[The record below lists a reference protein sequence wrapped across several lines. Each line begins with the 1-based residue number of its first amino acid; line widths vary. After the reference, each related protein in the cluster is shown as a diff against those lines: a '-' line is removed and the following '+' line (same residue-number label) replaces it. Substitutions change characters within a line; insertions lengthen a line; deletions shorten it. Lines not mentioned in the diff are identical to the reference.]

1 MYKSDLVASLCCRSL
16 LYICFCSVL
25 QRVIVSHHK
34 VTLAMDSNSRA
45 MKVMGSKALILL
57 QGKTLYLVVFIESEC
72 CRLV

>member
-16 LYICFCSVL
+16 LFYICFCSVL
-25 QRVIVSHHK
+25 QRVMVSHHK

-57 QGKTLYLVVFIESEC
+57 QGKTLFGRFY
-72 CRLV
+72 